1 MKYEKKKDK
10 NDEKWEDEVST
21 IYQIWKIGKY

>member
-1 MKYEKKKDK
+1 MYNAHMKYEKKKDK

-21 IYQIWKIGKY
+21 IYQI